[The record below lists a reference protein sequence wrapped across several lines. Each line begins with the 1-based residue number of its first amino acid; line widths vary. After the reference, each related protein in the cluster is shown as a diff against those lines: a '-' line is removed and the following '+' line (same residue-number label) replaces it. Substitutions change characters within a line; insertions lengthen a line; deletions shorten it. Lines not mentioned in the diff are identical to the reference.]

1 MSIEDLNRDS
11 AKPLTVV
18 SLFGPET
25 DIEEG
30 ARVLA
35 AAASQIATRSGG
47 GLGLGEGLGEPHR
60 SRRGAPAA

>member
-1 MSIEDLNRDS
+1 MSIEDPNRDS

-35 AAASQIATRSGG
+35 AAASQIATR
-47 GLGLGEGLGEPHR
+47 
-60 SRRGAPAA
+60 

>member
-47 GLGLGEGLGEPHR
+47 GRGLGEG
-60 SRRGAPAA
+60 